1 MSIAKTELTGIITLK
16 SLFSKERKVHAQPA
30 KDKRTNWYKGVARVS
45 EDEKKKLS
53 NWVDPEV
60 TLLITHN
67 MQLDLNDKRDKLNW
81 DWLQHLPD
89 IADSFEAAQ
98 MSRTALFYV
107 DNVSREAK
115 KSIAKDELV
124 FNAMRYVMDDKPS
137 NYATRAR
144 LLGFNMEGEDAIV
157 IKEFLLK
164 LAKDIKNSAKVI
176 SAYESNETTVHLI
189 FIKATDKDV
198 IKLTNGAYMFGNVV
212 LGITVDSVLSFLK
225 DPTNRVVLDEL
236 HKELNPEDYLDKD
249 AIAAKDAKA
258 KK

>member
-1 MSIAKTELTGIITLK
+1 
-16 SLFSKERKVHAQPA
+16 
-30 KDKRTNWYKGVARVS
+30 
-45 EDEKKKLS
+45 
-53 NWVDPEV
+53 
-60 TLLITHN
+60 
-67 MQLDLNDKRDKLNW
+67 
-81 DWLQHLPD
+81 
-89 IADSFEAAQ
+89 
-98 MSRTALFYV
+98 
-107 DNVSREAK
+107 
-115 KSIAKDELV
+115 
-124 FNAMRYVMDDKPS
+124 MDDKPS